1 MNAKEQI
8 DAINRAYADT
18 DFVLKKP
25 KYVSGINSALS
36 RWVISLAVSNFI
48 LFLVEQIAKYFS
60 LIDLETYYQIFR
72 PLYLIINV
80 MPLFF
85 FFSFLLNKDNTLEEN
100 HFLKM
105 FSIVPLLISI
115 YKLIFLIFF
124 YIDLDFLLSMYENI
138 PFDIIISII
147 GLIMIGSYFKNYR
160 YNLLAMVNVIYIFA
174 YCLVRYINRIT
185 EQVLPRLQLAFNIMD
200 SMNIYSTVVII
211 VFAIA
216 VLFIGKEKYD
226 EWKTL

>member
-1 MNAKEQI
+1 
-8 DAINRAYADT
+8 
-18 DFVLKKP
+18 
-25 KYVSGINSALS
+25 
-36 RWVISLAVSNFI
+36 
-48 LFLVEQIAKYFS
+48 
-60 LIDLETYYQIFR
+60 
-72 PLYLIINV
+72 
-80 MPLFF
+80 
-85 FFSFLLNKDNTLEEN
+85 
-100 HFLKM
+100 
-105 FSIVPLLISI
+105 
-115 YKLIFLIFF
+115 
-124 YIDLDFLLSMYENI
+124 MYENI

-226 EWKTL
+226 E

>member
-1 MNAKEQI
+1 MFIVIISIKIDDLCFSQIIERVKRGGFMNAKEQI

-25 KYVSGINSALS
+25 KYVSGLNSALS

-105 FSIVPLLISI
+105 FSIV
-115 YKLIFLIFF
+115 
-124 YIDLDFLLSMYENI
+124 
-138 PFDIIISII
+138 
-147 GLIMIGSYFKNYR
+147 R
-160 YNLLAMVNVIYIFA
+160 
-174 YCLVRYINRIT
+174 
-185 EQVLPRLQLAFNIMD
+185 
-200 SMNIYSTVVII
+200 
-211 VFAIA
+211 
-216 VLFIGKEKYD
+216 
-226 EWKTL
+226 